1 MNASEADEL
10 ISIVTPLI
18 RTLASEVGVKVVQLV
33 QFPHST
39 VGVVGI
45 SSDRGRTDGI
55 DKEIISGKA
64 CSTASFLSNRFQ

>member
-10 ISIVTPLI
+10 ISIVIPLI
-18 RTLASEVGVKVVQLV
+18 RTLALEVGVKVVQLV

-45 SSDRGRTDGI
+45 SSD
-55 DKEIISGKA
+55 
-64 CSTASFLSNRFQ
+64 

>member
-1 MNASEADEL
+1 MNASETDEL

-45 SSDRGRTDGI
+45 SSD
-55 DKEIISGKA
+55 
-64 CSTASFLSNRFQ
+64 